1 MVVLAL
7 LDVGKVG
14 KGQEDD
20 GEVVEMVWMSG
31 HEQGEEKVGDKVD
44 KDNTTS
50 FL

>member
-1 MVVLAL
+1 MVVLAM
-7 LDVGKVG
+7 LDVGEYRE
-14 KGQEDD
+14 GQEDD

-44 KDNTTS
+44 KDNRRS